1 MTRTLPQLAPLSGTP
16 RQRRRWA
23 RASPWQR
30 LRWRGEA
37 LLLRLLLGLL
47 RGRRH
52 GAVRRGIE
60 RMVPLAQP
68 LLRRRLDTASAN
80 LERVY
85 GAQLT
90 AGQRQWLARRSLEEF
105 LLSCLESIIEP
116 VASERIRAEGEGLE
130 QLLTARRPGQG
141 VIIASLHLG
150 CWDLGLRWL
159 SERIDDLAVIYR
171 PARNPQ
177 ADRLLNAA
185 RSANSRCAWIS
196 QFDLRAMLTWLR
208 RGGALV
214 VMTDLYAHKHPLAV
228 DVLGLSTRVVR
239 TPLALSQKSGA
250 PLFPV
255 AHVREDDG
263 RFRLICGPPLQPRPG
278 EAGLA
283 AQAQALADW
292 QEPWIQAYGEQYYWI
307 QQRWRAGD
315 GSGARLR
322 ALEPPAARVLT
333 AGRRRT

>member
-1 MTRTLPQLAPLSGTP
+1 MTRTLPQLVPPSISL

-23 RASPWQR
+23 RASPGQR
-30 LRWRGEA
+30 LRWHGEA

-52 GAVRRGIE
+52 ATVRRGIE
-60 RMVPLAQP
+60 GLVPLAEP
-68 LLRRRLDTASAN
+68 LLGRHLGTAAAN

-85 GAQLT
+85 GTQLT
-90 AGQRQWLARRSLEEF
+90 AAQRRRLARRSLESF
-105 LLSCLESIIEP
+105 LLSCLESIIAP
-116 VASERIRAEGEGLE
+116 VPPERIRAEGEGLE
-130 QLLTARRPGQG
+130 QLLEARRPGQG

-159 SERIDDLAVIYR
+159 SGRIDDLAVIYR
-171 PARNPQ
+171 PARNPE

-185 RSANSRCAWIS
+185 RSANSTCAWIS

-228 DVLGLSTRVVR
+228 DVLGLGTRVAR
-239 TPLALSQKSGA
+239 TPLALSQKAGV

-263 RFRLICGPPLQPRPG
+263 RFRLICGPALAPRPG
-278 EAGLA
+278 EAGLT

-292 QEPWIQAYGEQYYWI
+292 QEPWIQTYAEQYYWI
-307 QQRWRAGD
+307 QRRWRAGD
-315 GSGARLR
+315 GSGGRLR
-322 ALEPPAARVLT
+322 TLEPPA
-333 AGRRRT
+333 